1 MARYEHLPLYKKAM
15 ELAVYLQDVVRHFS
29 RYDKYSTGADLREL
43 SRDIIRMII
52 RANSMTDKAEMVA
65 ELVVACDMLKST
77 IVLAKETKAFQ
88 NFDQFQRAAGLAD
101 ALCRQSQGWL
111 QSIKKNSRS
120 RQPSKKADRRES

>member
-1 MARYEHLPLYKKAM
+1 MARYEHLPLYKKSM
-15 ELAVYLQDVVRHFS
+15 ELAVYLQDVVRRFS

-52 RANSMTDKAEMVA
+52 RANSMTDKTEMVA

-101 ALCRQSQGWL
+101 ALCRQSQGWGYF
-111 QSIKKNSRS
+111 
-120 RQPSKKADRRES
+120 AV